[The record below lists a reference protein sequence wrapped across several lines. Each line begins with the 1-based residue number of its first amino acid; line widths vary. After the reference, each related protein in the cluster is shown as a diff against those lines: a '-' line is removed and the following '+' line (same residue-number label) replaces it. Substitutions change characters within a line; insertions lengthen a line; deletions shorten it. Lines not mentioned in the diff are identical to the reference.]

1 MDSFIYDIPTKV
13 YFGAG
18 QLAHLG
24 EELAKYGKNV
34 LVCYGGGSIKKSG
47 LYDRVMEEIQR
58 TGLQAFELSGIAPNP
73 RVTSVNEGAA
83 ICKREHIDV
92 ILAVGGGSVI
102 DCAKFVSV
110 AAFYDGDAW
119 DIMEHKYEPTKAL
132 PILDI
137 STISATGSDMDA
149 GGVISNEATQEKIG
163 FSIPGLL
170 QPKVSFLDPTLT
182 YSVSQRQTACGSA
195 DILSHIIETYFVP
208 EDGSMFLLDRFKEG
222 LMQTVVKYT
231 PVAMAEPENYEALA
245 NLQWAASWAING
257 FTGALQN
264 VAWTCHPIEH
274 ELSAIYDI
282 THGLGLA
289 IITPKWMKYILD
301 EKTVSRFYDY
311 GVHVFG
317 IDGTQAPMDVAKQA
331 IAATER
337 FFYETLGLAS
347 TLSAIGIDDQH
358 FALMAKRACGG
369 DVLPGFRPLRQ
380 ADIEEILRLSL

>member
-1 MDSFIYDIPTKV
+1 MNSFIYDIPTKV

-24 EELAKYGKNV
+24 EELSNYGKNV

-47 LYDRVMEEIQR
+47 LYDQVMAEIR
-58 TGLQAFELSGIAPNP
+58 RAGLTSFELSGIAPNP

-83 ICKREHIDV
+83 ICKRERIDV

-132 PILDI
+132 PLLDI

-222 LMQTVVKYT
+222 LMQTVVRYA
-231 PVAMAEPENYEALA
+231 PIAMEEPENYEARA

-257 FTGALQN
+257 FTSALQN

-301 EKTVSRFYDY
+301 EKTVGRFYDY

-369 DVLPGFRPLRQ
+369 DVLPGFRPLQQ
-380 ADIEEILRLSL
+380 ADVEEILRMSL

>member
-1 MDSFIYDIPTKV
+1 MNSFIYDIPTKV

-24 EELAKYGKNV
+24 EELSNYGKNV

-47 LYDRVMEEIQR
+47 LYDQVMAEIR
-58 TGLQAFELSGIAPNP
+58 RAGLTSFELSGIAPNP

-222 LMQTVVKYT
+222 LMQTVVRYA
-231 PVAMAEPENYEALA
+231 PIAMEEPENYEARA

-257 FTGALQN
+257 FTSALQN

-301 EKTVSRFYDY
+301 EKTVGRFYDY

-369 DVLPGFRPLRQ
+369 DVLPGFRPLQQ
-380 ADIEEILRLSL
+380 ADVEEILRMSL

>member
-1 MDSFIYDIPTKV
+1 MNSFIYDIPTKV

-24 EELAKYGKNV
+24 EELSNYGKNV

-47 LYDRVMEEIQR
+47 LYDQVIAEIR
-58 TGLQAFELSGIAPNP
+58 RAGLTAFELSGIAPNP

-83 ICKREHIDV
+83 ICKRERIDV

-132 PILDI
+132 PLLDI

-222 LMQTVVKYT
+222 LMQTVVRYA
-231 PVAMAEPENYEALA
+231 PIAMEEPENYEARA

-257 FTGALQN
+257 FTSALQN

-301 EKTVSRFYDY
+301 EKTVGRFYDY

-369 DVLPGFRPLRQ
+369 DVLPGFRPLQQ
-380 ADIEEILRLSL
+380 ADVEEILRMSL

>member
-1 MDSFIYDIPTKV
+1 MNSFIYDIPTKV

-24 EELAKYGKNV
+24 EELSNYGKNV

-47 LYDRVMEEIQR
+47 LYDQVIAEIR
-58 TGLQAFELSGIAPNP
+58 RAGLTAFELSGIAPNP

-83 ICKREHIDV
+83 ICKRERIDV

-132 PILDI
+132 PLLDI

-195 DILSHIIETYFVP
+195 DILSHIIETYFGP

-222 LMQTVVKYT
+222 LMQTVVRYA
-231 PVAMAEPENYEALA
+231 PIAMEEPENYEARA

-257 FTGALQN
+257 FTSALQN

-301 EKTVSRFYDY
+301 EKTVGRFYDY

-358 FALMAKRACGG
+358 FTLMAKRACGG
-369 DVLPGFRPLRQ
+369 DVLPGFRPLQQ
-380 ADIEEILRLSL
+380 ADVEEILRMSL

>member
-1 MDSFIYDIPTKV
+1 M
-13 YFGAG
+13 
-18 QLAHLG
+18 
-24 EELAKYGKNV
+24 
-34 LVCYGGGSIKKSG
+34 
-47 LYDRVMEEIQR
+47 
-58 TGLQAFELSGIAPNP
+58 
-73 RVTSVNEGAA
+73 NEGAA

-182 YSVSQRQTACGSA
+182 YSVGRRQTACGSA

-222 LMQTVVKYT
+222 LMQTVVKYA
-231 PVAMAEPENYEALA
+231 PVAMRSPKTTRRARTCSGRRAGPST
-245 NLQWAASWAING
+245 ASRARSRMWPGRAIPSSMSSRPSTTSRTASASRSSRRNG
-257 FTGALQN
+257 
-264 VAWTCHPIEH
+264 
-274 ELSAIYDI
+274 
-282 THGLGLA
+282 
-289 IITPKWMKYILD
+289 
-301 EKTVSRFYDY
+301 
-311 GVHVFG
+311 
-317 IDGTQAPMDVAKQA
+317 
-331 IAATER
+331 
-337 FFYETLGLAS
+337 
-347 TLSAIGIDDQH
+347 
-358 FALMAKRACGG
+358 
-369 DVLPGFRPLRQ
+369 
-380 ADIEEILRLSL
+380 

>member
-1 MDSFIYDIPTKV
+1 MNSFIYDIPTKV

-24 EELAKYGKNV
+24 EELSNYGKNV

-47 LYDRVMEEIQR
+47 LYDQVIAEIR
-58 TGLQAFELSGIAPNP
+58 RAGLTAFELSGIAPNP

-83 ICKREHIDV
+83 ICKRERIDV

-132 PILDI
+132 PLLDI

-149 GGVISNEATQEKIG
+149 GGVISNEATQEKSG

-222 LMQTVVKYT
+222 LMQTVVRYA
-231 PVAMAEPENYEALA
+231 PIAMEEPENYEARA

-257 FTGALQN
+257 FTSALQN

-301 EKTVSRFYDY
+301 EKTVGRFYDY

-369 DVLPGFRPLRQ
+369 DVLPGFRPLQQ
-380 ADIEEILRLSL
+380 ADVEEILRMSL

>member
-1 MDSFIYDIPTKV
+1 MNSFIYDIPTKV

-24 EELAKYGKNV
+24 EELSNYGKNV

-47 LYDRVMEEIQR
+47 LYDQVIAEIR
-58 TGLQAFELSGIAPNP
+58 RAGLTAFELSGIAPNP

-83 ICKREHIDV
+83 ICKRERIDV

-132 PILDI
+132 PLLDI

-163 FSIPGLL
+163 FSIPDLL

-222 LMQTVVKYT
+222 LMQTVVRYA
-231 PVAMAEPENYEALA
+231 PIAMEEPENYEARA

-257 FTGALQN
+257 FTSALQN

-301 EKTVSRFYDY
+301 EKTVGRFYDY

-369 DVLPGFRPLRQ
+369 DVLPGFRPLQQ
-380 ADIEEILRLSL
+380 ADVEEILRMSL

>member
-1 MDSFIYDIPTKV
+1 MNSFIYDIPTKV
-13 YFGAG
+13 YFGVG

-24 EELAKYGKNV
+24 EELSNYGKNV

-47 LYDRVMEEIQR
+47 LYDQVIAEIR
-58 TGLQAFELSGIAPNP
+58 RAGLTAFELSGIAPNP

-83 ICKREHIDV
+83 ICKRERIDV

-132 PILDI
+132 PLLDI

-163 FSIPGLL
+163 FSIPDLL

-222 LMQTVVKYT
+222 LMQTVVRYA
-231 PVAMAEPENYEALA
+231 PIAMEEPENYEARA

-257 FTGALQN
+257 FTSALQN

-301 EKTVSRFYDY
+301 EKTVGRFYDY

-369 DVLPGFRPLRQ
+369 DVLPGFRPLQQ
-380 ADIEEILRLSL
+380 ADVEEILRMSL

>member
-1 MDSFIYDIPTKV
+1 MNSFIYDIPTKV
-13 YFGAG
+13 YFGTG

-24 EELAKYGKNV
+24 EELANYGKNV

-222 LMQTVVKYT
+222 LMQTVVKYA
-231 PVAMAEPENYEALA
+231 PVAMAEPENYEARA

-369 DVLPGFRPLRQ
+369 NVLPGFRPLHQ
-380 ADIEEILRLSL
+380 ADIEKILRLSL